1 NYLSHLVRVLPLH
14 SQSHHQQAI
23 PSVDTDVFYGGR
35 GATTLPPARG
45 ENRHKFNE
53 YFHPLPAS
61 LTHTHTHTHTLTH
74 THTQDRQRYVVVCV
88 CVCVCVCVSHLFPV
102 SSVELVCEGADGVSQ
117 LQGV

>member
-61 LTHTHTHTHTLTH
+61 LTHTHTHTHTHRERHTH
-74 THTQDRQRYVVVCV
+74 THTQR
-88 CVCVCVCVSHLFPV
+88 HTHTHTHTETHTHHTPHTLTKTI
-102 SSVELVCEGADGVSQ
+102 
-117 LQGV
+117 